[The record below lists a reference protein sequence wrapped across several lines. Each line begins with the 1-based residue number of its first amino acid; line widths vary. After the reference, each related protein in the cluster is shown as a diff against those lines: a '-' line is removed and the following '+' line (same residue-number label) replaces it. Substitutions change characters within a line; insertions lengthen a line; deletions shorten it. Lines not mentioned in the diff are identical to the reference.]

1 MTNETK
7 AFTVRIPA
15 VVYQAIAERA
25 KNEGRSLSYMVSN
38 ALCAFAG
45 IDDAQDDYET
55 LLLEAVNI
63 GSNIRAQTVTEICSV
78 IGVDASRRIHVGK
91 ALRKLA
97 SGGAVVMRNRSGCRV
112 YKFPSSV

>member
-55 LLLEAVNI
+55 LLLEAVNT
-63 GSNIRAQTVTEICSV
+63 GSNIMAQTVTEICSV
-78 IGVDASRRIHVGK
+78 INNITWLTRK
-91 ALRKLA
+91 FCKLR
-97 SGGAVVMRNRSGCRV
+97 MRCLMH
-112 YKFPSSV
+112 

>member
-55 LLLEAVNI
+55 LLLEAVNT

-78 IGVDASRRIHVGK
+78 IGVDAARRIQVGK